1 MKEVKISSLAED
13 FETLGGK
20 VPEDLIPSIMEEKR
34 LAEKGVYA
42 KLKLGD
48 TIVDDEGK
56 PLLNK
61 DTTAVLVLDNA
72 TMEKLKDGSI
82 RFIGEFNGKQSQWIF
97 SAKELKAIAGFL
109 K

>member
-13 FETLGGK
+13 FEILGGK

-34 LAEKGVYA
+34 LAEKGVYS

-48 TIVDDEGK
+48 TIVGDDGK
-56 PLLNK
+56 PVLNAG
-61 DTTAVLVLDNA
+61 TIEVLVLDNA

-82 RFIGEFNGKQSQWIF
+82 RFVGEFNGKQSQWIF
-97 SAKELKAIAGFL
+97 SARELKAIAIFL